1 MVLVQNGQSCFKGI
15 CLFSNSIDLYDFLH
29 DVRGPYAQRYSMID
43 LHSCLLQ
50 IRIKGVI
57 MDLEAALLS
66 FYLNSLVRFS
76 WFFTRRK
83 RWLLKSNVLLLPKLF
98 IGLKLVKIKT
108 SQLKNQ
114 PLLLFFL
121 SQFFGGFLF
130 LLIRGVDH
138 CHSKVLFG
146 VCREFSLTGNKKK
159 VGKVEPKTNPISY
172 SKTL

>member
-1 MVLVQNGQSCFKGI
+1 MNQSYFLKSRFLKFSTIFQRNERKNLIKFNQPNVFTKLLMVLVQNGQSCFKGI

-83 RWLLKSNVLLLPKLF
+83 RWLLKSNMYYFCP
-98 IGLKLVKIKT
+98 
-108 SQLKNQ
+108 N
-114 PLLLFFL
+114 
-121 SQFFGGFLF
+121 
-130 LLIRGVDH
+130 
-138 CHSKVLFG
+138 
-146 VCREFSLTGNKKK
+146 FSL
-159 VGKVEPKTNPISY
+159 V
-172 SKTL
+172 